1 MRELYVYYRIR
12 DDVATRA
19 REALTTMHFEL
30 RAAYSGLVTRVLTR
44 RDETGAATWME
55 TYALTGSESGSAGI
69 DARIEDAIAK
79 QASALGSF
87 IDGPRHV
94 EAFDS
99 DEKR

>member
-19 REALTTMHFEL
+19 REALTTMHCEL

-55 TYALTGSESGSAGI
+55 T
-69 DARIEDAIAK
+69 
-79 QASALGSF
+79 
-87 IDGPRHV
+87 
-94 EAFDS
+94 
-99 DEKR
+99 